1 MNMKLVR
8 WGVII
13 LFCCTVMSYFAI
25 LNFGA
30 LLPALAGLF
39 MIVRGGFDD
48 FIRANKKESRRT
60 ELFEMAGKVLLLMY
74 IVLQFAC
81 IVMISN
87 ASQKPRAYQHK
98 RGYDAVVVLGA
109 GFWGDEISLVME
121 GRLAMAAKKLMDY
134 PDAVAVLTGAQV
146 HREGTSEAEM
156 MRDWLVEKYGIDPK
170 RLLLENRAATT
181 LENFEF
187 SKSLLDARFGDEPRS
202 VLVIT
207 SGFHLYRSE
216 RIARRLGFAAD
227 WKAAKTSPLVL
238 LSYTIRETGTIIFGG
253 YLF

>member
-1 MNMKLVR
+1 MNIKLVR
-8 WGVII
+8 WGAIV

-39 MIVRGGFDD
+39 MIVRGGLDD
-48 FIRANKKESRRT
+48 FIKANQKENRKS
-60 ELFEMAGKVLLLMY
+60 ELFEMGGKVLLFTY

-81 IVMISN
+81 IVMMSN
-87 ASQKPRAYQHK
+87 ASQKPRAYKHK

-121 GRLAMAAKKLMDY
+121 GRLTMAAKTLRDY

-156 MRDWLVEKYGIDPK
+156 MREWLVEKYGIDPK

-181 LENFEF
+181 RENFEF
-187 SKSLLDARFGDEPRS
+187 TGKLLDARFGDEPLS

-216 RIARRLGFAAD
+216 RIARQFGFAAD

-238 LSYTIRETGTIIFGG
+238 LPYSIRETGTIIMGG